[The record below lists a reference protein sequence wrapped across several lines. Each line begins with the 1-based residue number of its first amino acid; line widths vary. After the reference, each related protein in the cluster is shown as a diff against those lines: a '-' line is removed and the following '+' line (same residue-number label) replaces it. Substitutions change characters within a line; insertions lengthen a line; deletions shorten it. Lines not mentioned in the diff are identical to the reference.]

1 MTLLKSTQTIN
12 AMTRIDDLS
21 LSGAQCD
28 NARRWL
34 QAGVTALAGSGL
46 FAILLVASRT
56 PGIQEFFPWLD
67 FFRTA
72 LVVHVDLSVLVWFL
86 AFAGVLQA
94 LIHPGRAGVSRLA
107 VWLAWAGLL
116 AVCVTPFTG
125 DAGPILNNYV
135 PVLQHPLFHSG
146 LALIAGG
153 VLMNSFATLRTVS
166 PNEPVEMA
174 VVTGSIGIIFA
185 MGSFAWT
192 LSQLD
197 FALPAEA
204 YYEFLFWGGGHAVQF
219 AWVQFMLAAWLLSA
233 GETGVRMPVRGALLS
248 VLVLAGAAPLLAV
261 PFIHA
266 MSPVDSAESRLAFI
280 RLMQFGGGIG
290 PIPIGL
296 LLLYALARSAA
307 AEAPQKPVRYALW
320 ASLVLFGA
328 GGLIAIAIRGV
339 TTTIPAHYHGSI
351 VGVTLAF
358 MGLAYALLPRFGYGI
373 GMRRTAQWQPVVYG
387 AGQLLHI
394 SGLALSGMLGIQRKT
409 AGSAQALDEVSKVLT
424 MAVMGLGGLLA
435 IVGGAMFVIV
445 MLAAFIKGKNRVNG

>member
-1 MTLLKSTQTIN
+1 
-12 AMTRIDDLS
+12 
-21 LSGAQCD
+21 
-28 NARRWL
+28 
-34 QAGVTALAGSGL
+34 
-46 FAILLVASRT
+46 
-56 PGIQEFFPWLD
+56 
-67 FFRTA
+67 
-72 LVVHVDLSVLVWFL
+72 
-86 AFAGVLQA
+86 
-94 LIHPGRAGVSRLA
+94 
-107 VWLAWAGLL
+107 
-116 AVCVTPFTG
+116 
-125 DAGPILNNYV
+125 
-135 PVLQHPLFHSG
+135 
-146 LALIAGG
+146 
-153 VLMNSFATLRTVS
+153 MNSFATLRTVS

>member
-1 MTLLKSTQTIN
+1 MTHLQTTQTIK
-12 AMTRIDDLS
+12 AMTKIDDLF
-21 LSGAQCD
+21 LSDTQRE

-34 QAGVTALAGSGL
+34 QVGVTALAGSGL

-56 PGIQEFFPWLD
+56 PGIQGFFPWLD

-94 LIHPGRAGVSRLA
+94 LLHPGRAGISPLA
-107 VWLAWAGLL
+107 VRLAWAGLL

-146 LALIAGG
+146 LALIAAG
-153 VLMNSFATLRTVS
+153 VLLNAFATLRAVAL
-166 PNEPVEMA
+166 NAPVEMA
-174 VVTGSIGIIFA
+174 VITGSIGIIFA
-185 MGSFAWT
+185 IGSFAWT

-197 FALPAEA
+197 SGLPAEA

-233 GETGVRMPVRGALLS
+233 GETGVRMTVRRTLLC

-280 RLMQFGGGIG
+280 RLMQFGGGIA
-290 PIPIGL
+290 PIPLGL
-296 LLLYALARSAA
+296 LLLYALIRSAA
-307 AEAPQKPVRYALW
+307 ADRPQKPVRNALW

-358 MGLAYALLPRFGYGI
+358 MGLAYALLPRFGYRL
-373 GMRRTAQWQPVVYG
+373 GMLRTATWQPLVYG

-409 AGSAQALDEVSKVLT
+409 AGSAQALDELSKILT
-424 MAVMGLGGLLA
+424 MAVMGLGGLFA

-445 MLAAFIKGKNRVNG
+445 MLAAFYRGKVVRES

>member
-1 MTLLKSTQTIN
+1 MQPMTKIN
-12 AMTRIDDLS
+12 DLS
-21 LSGAQCD
+21 LSDVQRE

-34 QAGVTALAGSGL
+34 QVGVTALAGSGI

-56 PGIQEFFPWLD
+56 PGIQAFFPWLD

-94 LIHPGRAGVSRLA
+94 LLHPGRTGISRSA
-107 VWLAWAGLL
+107 VWLAWVGLL

-135 PVLQHPLFHSG
+135 PVLQHPLFHAG
-146 LALIAGG
+146 LALIAAG
-153 VLMNSFATLRTVS
+153 VLLNSFATLNGVS
-166 PNEPVEMA
+166 LSKPVDVA
-174 VVTGSIGIIFA
+174 VLTGSIGIIIA
-185 MGSFAWT
+185 MGSFSWT
-192 LSQLD
+192 LQQLD
-197 FALPAEA
+197 SALPAEA
-204 YYEFLFWGGGHAVQF
+204 YYEFLFWGGGHAIQF

-233 GETGVRMPVRGALLS
+233 GESDVRMPARGRLLS
-248 VLVLAGAAPLLAV
+248 IIVVASAVPLLAV

-266 MSPVDSAESRLAFI
+266 ISPVDSAESRLAFI

-290 PIPIGL
+290 PIPVGL

-307 AEAPQKPVRYALW
+307 AETPQKPVRHALW

-358 MGLAYALLPRFGYGI
+358 MGLAYALLPQFGYRL
-373 GMRRTAQWQPVVYG
+373 GMLRTAKWQPVVYG
-387 AGQLLHI
+387 SGQLLHI
-394 SGLALSGMLGIQRKT
+394 TGLAASGMMGIQRKT
-409 AGSAQALDEVSKVLT
+409 AGSGQALDEVSKILS

-445 MLAAFIKGKNRVNG
+445 MLAAFYRGKVAMES

>member
-1 MTLLKSTQTIN
+1 MTK
-12 AMTRIDDLS
+12 IDDLF
-21 LSGAQCD
+21 LSDTQRE

-34 QAGVTALAGSGL
+34 QVGVTALAGSGL

-56 PGIQEFFPWLD
+56 PGIQGFFPWLD

-94 LIHPGRAGVSRLA
+94 LLHPGRAGISPLA
-107 VWLAWAGLL
+107 VRLAWAGLL

-146 LALIAGG
+146 LALIAAG
-153 VLMNSFATLRTVS
+153 VLLNAFATLRAVAL
-166 PNEPVEMA
+166 NAPVEMA
-174 VVTGSIGIIFA
+174 VITGSIGIIFA
-185 MGSFAWT
+185 IGSFAWT

-197 FALPAEA
+197 SGLPAEA

-233 GETGVRMPVRGALLS
+233 GETGVRMTVRRTLLC

-280 RLMQFGGGIG
+280 RLMQFGGGIA
-290 PIPIGL
+290 PIPLGL
-296 LLLYALARSAA
+296 LLLYALIRSAA
-307 AEAPQKPVRYALW
+307 ADRPQKPVRNALW

-358 MGLAYALLPRFGYGI
+358 MGLAYALLPRFGYRL
-373 GMRRTAQWQPVVYG
+373 GMLRTATWQPLVYG

-409 AGSAQALDEVSKVLT
+409 AGSAQALDELSKILT
-424 MAVMGLGGLLA
+424 MAVMGLGGLFA

-445 MLAAFIKGKNRVNG
+445 MLAAFYRGKVVRES